1 MQLYSALSRRSWG
14 MGDLGDLA
22 ELAAWSGRTLEA
34 GFVLVNPLHTMLPAA
49 TAGHSPYWPSSRC
62 YPDPVHLR
70 VEAVP
75 EFPYLDGADRSRA
88 QELVK
93 AGEVLREQVLGEG
106 ALIDRDAVWTI
117 KREALALVHHVQRG
131 PGRQAAYDHF
141 ARREGHRLVDF
152 ATFCALAEHHGPDW
166 RAWPEAL
173 RDARGAA
180 VEQARSEMAA
190 EVEFHQWLAWQIDEQ
205 MQTAHSAAK
214 NAGMSLGIMHDLA
227 VGAHPGGADTWMFHD
242 CFAPDITVGAPPDAF
257 TAQGQDWQQPP
268 WRPDRLAAAGYAPF
282 AQLLRGVMRHAGAV
296 RMDHVLGLFRLW
308 WVPRGNP
315 LSEGAY
321 VRYDHEAMLAVLALE
336 AHRAGAHVIG
346 EDLGTVEDGVREQL
360 ADRGVLGTSVLWF
373 EQDADGRPLAAE
385 HWRTACLATLTT
397 HDLPSTAARLIGSD
411 LELRHRLGMLTGP
424 LEEERRAAASEVAA
438 WQEELE
444 RVGLRT
450 ADQEGPPDAEA
461 LHAYLA
467 LTPRPSAGRV
477 AAGHRG
483 RRAGTEPA
491 RHPRPAPQLA
501 ARHRRRRRQA
511 RLAGTTGGRTR
522 HRAADQGPA
531 RHPARPDDTS
541 RPQQLLRAAEHPP
554 RPGHRQVTRPPS
566 GSGRPAASPA
576 GPLGGRRARVRTGE
590 AADGLAP
597 TGGRGGGFPPVPGQ
611 ERGHVHR
618 LGGRVRQAPGAAALA
633 DRCPDRQW
641 GLGAA
646 RRIGRRRGGY
656 GRPQGAEA
664 LRAQSGA
671 AVPGQPAR
679 GAPRVAG
686 QPGVCVRF
694 VGEQDDR
701 LPDPVGERL
710 REQRVVLLEGAVD
723 GEAGGGLAR
732 GCRGSA
738 RSGGS
743 RTGPW
748 RWGRPRRPWP
758 RPGR

>member
-1 MQLYSALSRRSWG
+1 MTDASSSLPLSDDLAALARLHGVDTSYTAWDGRRVLVGAATVIAVLAALDVDASTPALVSSALRQAREAHERRLLPPCVVVRSGHPAALAADDGADVWIELEDGSRRELTASAAPGQRTLPGTLPLGYHTLHLRSGDRTATAPLICAPDRIGALPERTWGFTVQLYSALSRRSWG

-22 ELAAWSGRTLEA
+22 ELAAWSGRSLEA

-93 AGEVLREQVLGEG
+93 AGEALREQVLGEG
-106 ALIDRDAVWTI
+106 ALIDRDAVWTL

-141 ARREGHRLVDF
+141 TRREGRRLVDF
-152 ATFCALAEHHGPDW
+152 ATFCALAELHGPDW

-180 VEQARSEMAA
+180 VEQARSDMAA
-190 EVEFHQWLAWQIDEQ
+190 EVEFHQWLAWQVDEQ

-242 CFAPDITVGAPPDAF
+242 CFAPDVTVGAPPDAF

-308 WVPRGNP
+308 WVPRGNR

-373 EQDADGRPLAAE
+373 ERDADGRPLAAE

-397 HDLPSTAARLIGSD
+397 HDLPSTAARLTGSD

-424 LEEERRAAASEVAA
+424 LEEERCAAASEVAA

-450 ADQEGPPDAEA
+450 ADQEGPSDAEA

-467 LTPRPSAGRV
+467 LTPARLLGVWLPDTVGDVRAPNLPGTLDRHPNWQHVIADGDGKPVSLEQV
-477 AAGHRG
+477 AAAPGTERLTRALHATRPG
-483 RRAGTEPA
+483 PMTQAARNNYFERLSTPAAGT
-491 RHPRPAPQLA
+491 
-501 ARHRRRRRQA
+501 
-511 RLAGTTGGRTR
+511 
-522 HRAADQGPA
+522 
-531 RHPARPDDTS
+531 
-541 RPQQLLRAAEHPP
+541 
-554 RPGHRQVTRPPS
+554 
-566 GSGRPAASPA
+566 PA
-576 GPLGGRRARVRTGE
+576 GAT
-590 AADGLAP
+590 
-597 TGGRGGGFPPVPGQ
+597 T
-611 ERGHVHR
+611 
-618 LGGRVRQAPGAAALA
+618 
-633 DRCPDRQW
+633 
-641 GLGAA
+641 
-646 RRIGRRRGGY
+646 
-656 GRPQGAEA
+656 
-664 LRAQSGA
+664 S
-671 AVPGQPAR
+671 
-679 GAPRVAG
+679 
-686 QPGVCVRF
+686 
-694 VGEQDDR
+694 
-701 LPDPVGERL
+701 
-710 REQRVVLLEGAVD
+710 QR
-723 GEAGGGLAR
+723 
-732 GCRGSA
+732 
-738 RSGGS
+738 
-743 RTGPW
+743 
-748 RWGRPRRPWP
+748 
-758 RPGR
+758 